1 MPHLWPPYGASSLTS
16 RYGYEMRSIFVVS
29 SCALALTGALA
40 ISACGGDS
48 RPYDQV
54 PTSTPA
60 LVPPAD
66 ANDVA
71 SGTGAATTTTTPTT
85 TTDTTTT
92 DTTGST
98 DTGGAGVDTGGTGGG
113 TDGTGGGT
121 GGGTPAD
128 TGGITPN

>member
-1 MPHLWPPYGASSLTS
+1 
-16 RYGYEMRSIFVVS
+16 MRSLFIAS
-29 SCALALTGALA
+29 GCALAVTSALA
-40 ISACGGDS
+40 VSACGGAS

-71 SGTGAATTTTTPTT
+71 SGTGATTTTPTT
-85 TTDTTTT
+85 TTDST
-92 DTTGST
+92 DST
-98 DTGGAGVDTGGTGGG
+98 DTGVDTGGTGVDTGG
-113 TDGTGGGT
+113 TGVDTGGDTG

-128 TGGITPN
+128 TGGITPD

>member
-1 MPHLWPPYGASSLTS
+1 
-16 RYGYEMRSIFVVS
+16 MRSIFVVS
-29 SCALALTGALA
+29 SCALAFTCALGV
-40 ISACGGDS
+40 SACGGDS

-71 SGTGAATTTTTPTT
+71 SGTGATTTTP
-85 TTDTTTT
+85 TTTT

-98 DTGGAGVDTGGTGGG
+98 DTGGADTGGTSGDTGG
-113 TDGTGGGT
+113 DTGGGT
-121 GGGTPAD
+121 GGDTGGDTGGGGTPAD
-128 TGGITPN
+128 TGGITPE

>member
-1 MPHLWPPYGASSLTS
+1 
-16 RYGYEMRSIFVVS
+16 MRSLFIAS
-29 SCALALTGALA
+29 SCALAVTSALA
-40 ISACGGDS
+40 VSACGGDS

-71 SGTGAATTTTTPTT
+71 SGTGATTTTPTT
-85 TTDTTTT
+85 TTDST
-92 DTTGST
+92 DST
-98 DTGGAGVDTGGTGGG
+98 DTGVDTGGTGVDTGG
-113 TDGTGGGT
+113 TGVDTGGDTG

-128 TGGITPN
+128 TGGITPD

>member
-1 MPHLWPPYGASSLTS
+1 
-16 RYGYEMRSIFVVS
+16 MRSLFIAS
-29 SCALALTGALA
+29 SCALAVTSALA

-48 RPYDQV
+48 RAYDQI

-71 SGTGAATTTTTPTT
+71 SGTGKTTTTTPTT
-85 TTDTTTT
+85 TTDS
-92 DTTGST
+92 TGST
-98 DTGGAGVDTGGTGGG
+98 DTGADTGGTGADTGGTGGDTG
-113 TDGTGGGT
+113 GDTGGGD
-121 GGGTPAD
+121 TPAD

>member
-1 MPHLWPPYGASSLTS
+1 MRKTLIASGCL
-16 RYGYEMRSIFVVS
+16 
-29 SCALALTGALA
+29 LAATGALGL
-40 ISACGGDS
+40 SACGGDS

-71 SGTGAATTTTTPTT
+71 AAPTTTPTT
-85 TTDTTTT
+85 PT
-92 DTTGST
+92 DTTGAT
-98 DTGGAGVDTGGTGGG
+98 GVDTGGTSGTNTGG
-113 TDGTGGGT
+113 TGVDTGGGT

-128 TGGITPN
+128 TGGIAPN

>member
-1 MPHLWPPYGASSLTS
+1 
-16 RYGYEMRSIFVVS
+16 MRSLFIAS
-29 SCALALTGALA
+29 SCALAVTSALA
-40 ISACGGDS
+40 VSACGGAS

-71 SGTGAATTTTTPTT
+71 SGTGATTTTPTT
-85 TTDTTTT
+85 TTDST
-92 DTTGST
+92 DST
-98 DTGGAGVDTGGTGGG
+98 DTGVDTGGTGVDTGG
-113 TDGTGGGT
+113 TGVDTGGDTG

-128 TGGITPN
+128 TGGITPD